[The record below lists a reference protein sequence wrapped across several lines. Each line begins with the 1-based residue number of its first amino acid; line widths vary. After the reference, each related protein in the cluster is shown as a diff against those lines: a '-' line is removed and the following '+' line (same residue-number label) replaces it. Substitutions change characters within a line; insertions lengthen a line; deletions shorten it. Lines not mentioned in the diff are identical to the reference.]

1 VERGF
6 CVGLVGD
13 SIGDWAELELEL
25 DLVHGRRRVVLRGSR
40 AGC

>member
-6 CVGLVGD
+6 CVGSVGD
-13 SIGDWAELELEL
+13 SIGDLAELELEL